1 MASRQELQLKNE
13 WWMHPHYKI
22 EEADWPKRD
31 LFTVVKDN
39 LKHPLILNIVGLRRV
54 GKSTILKQIIA
65 HLFKQKINR
74 LNVFYFLFDYAS
86 QIQKAEFL
94 DEVLSLYFS
103 EVLKKTGS
111 SLKERVYILLDEIQ
125 YIKDW
130 QGILKKYYDLSNKRI
145 KFIISGSQSL
155 LLRGKYRESLAGR
168 IFDYYLPPLSFAEF
182 LRINKEKVKIQE
194 QFDLFNLPAKFGE
207 LSKYDVYYGKQ
218 IASLSQEYIISG
230 QFPETRQFT
239 NSPQRQEYIT
249 ESVLGKVLE
258 DCLRLFKI
266 EKADEFKLF
275 AYQLLNNISSIFE
288 LKNMGQ
294 EIGISKLTLDKYLEY
309 LKDSY
314 VVEVLYK
321 HHRSLIKRGRI
332 LKKIYTPCVNFNC
345 ALNHYQESH
354 IAEVPQ
360 AFGKIIENVIYNVL
374 SDRYKEHGGIVNN
387 LSFWRQGEKEIDF
400 IIAQD
405 KKYLPIEVKFS
416 AAIGSKDLAVLI
428 DYLKRKEVLYG
439 VVATKETLDK
449 KEVQGQILYFIPY
462 YLLL

>member
-1 MASRQELQLKNE
+1 MVSIQDLQLKNE

-31 LFTVVKDN
+31 LFAVIKDN
-39 LKHPLILNIVGLRRV
+39 LKHSLILNIVGLRRV
-54 GKSTILKQIIA
+54 GKSTILKQVIA
-65 HLFKQKINR
+65 QLLHQKINP
-74 LNVFYFLFDYAS
+74 LNVFYFLFDYGS

-103 EVLKKTGS
+103 EVLKKTCS
-111 SLKERVYILLDEIQ
+111 SLKGRVYVLLDEIQ
-125 YIKDW
+125 YIKNW

-155 LLRGKYRESLAGR
+155 LLRGKHRESLAGR

-182 LRINKEKVKIQE
+182 LRINKEKVKIPE
-194 QFDLFNLPAKFGE
+194 MFDLFNLPAKFGE
-207 LSKYDVYYGKQ
+207 LSMYDVYYGKQ
-218 IASLSQEYIISG
+218 IACLSHEYIISG
-230 QFPETRQFT
+230 QFPETRQFA
-239 NSPQRQEYIT
+239 NSPQRQEYII

-258 DCLRLFKI
+258 DCIRLFKI

-275 AYQLLNNISSIFE
+275 TYQLLNNISSIFE

-294 EIGISKLTLDKYLEY
+294 EIGISKLTLDKYLKY

-332 LKKIYTPCVNFNC
+332 LKKIYATCVNFNC
-345 ALNHYQESH
+345 ALNHYQENH

-360 AFGKIIENVIYNVL
+360 AFGKIIENAVYNVL
-374 SDRYKEHGGIVNN
+374 RGKYKEQGIVNN
-387 LSFWRQGEKEIDF
+387 LSFWRQGGKEIDF
-400 IIAQD
+400 IIVQD

-416 AAIGSKDLAVLI
+416 AAVNSKDLTALI
-428 DYLKRKEVLYG
+428 DYLKKKKLSYG
-439 VVATKETLDK
+439 VMATKETLDK
-449 KEVQGQILYFIPY
+449 KEIDGQILYFIPY